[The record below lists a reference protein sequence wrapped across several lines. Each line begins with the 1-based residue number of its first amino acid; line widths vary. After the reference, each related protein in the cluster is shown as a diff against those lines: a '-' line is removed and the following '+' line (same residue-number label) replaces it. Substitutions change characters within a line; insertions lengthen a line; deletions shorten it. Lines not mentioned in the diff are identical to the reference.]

1 LKREGEG
8 KGERTGRKERER
20 EREREREG
28 ERQGK
33 RGTRVCR
40 ALAWERKE
48 EFPIFSFLG
57 LASLSD
63 SLTSPLLFLL
73 LPVLLLGYRRERE
86 TETVRERQRQ

>member
-8 KGERTGRKERER
+8 KGERTGRKEGERKRER
-20 EREREREG
+20 GR

-86 TETVRERQRQ
+86 RQRQ